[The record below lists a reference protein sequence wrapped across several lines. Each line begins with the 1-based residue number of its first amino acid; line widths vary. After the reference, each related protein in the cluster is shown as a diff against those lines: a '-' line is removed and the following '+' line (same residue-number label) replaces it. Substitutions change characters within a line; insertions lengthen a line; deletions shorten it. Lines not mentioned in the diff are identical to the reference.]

1 MIEYIEIIWEGVGG
15 ETSGVCWTFATVVVA
30 FMVLYRESTQGITNF
45 LFFTFFISSFSFL
58 LVKNILGRR
67 V

>member
-1 MIEYIEIIWEGVGG
+1 MIECIELIWEGVGG

-30 FMVLYRESTQGITNF
+30 IVAFIEGPHRGSPLFYFLYFES
-45 LFFTFFISSFSFL
+45 SSSFL
-58 LVKNILGRR
+58 LVKNTIGRR